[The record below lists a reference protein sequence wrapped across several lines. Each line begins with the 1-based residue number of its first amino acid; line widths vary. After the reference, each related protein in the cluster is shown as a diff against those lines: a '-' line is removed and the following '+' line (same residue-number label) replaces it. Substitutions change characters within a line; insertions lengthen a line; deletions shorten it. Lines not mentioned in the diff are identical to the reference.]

1 MEGNTFRC
9 APKIYTWFD
18 YLNDLFLLEQNADF
32 ADYVDDKTIYKAGD
46 NIDEVFSLQSSEKRF
61 NWLPDNQ
68 MKSNKGKCHFGRDS
82 QEWIKKICQCL
93 DRPKL
98 SKKKK
103 SRFLKAVFHQGK
115 IRSRGFSIKSSSSE
129 RLSPF
134 MQQSK

>member
-1 MEGNTFRC
+1 
-9 APKIYTWFD
+9 
-18 YLNDLFLLEQNADF
+18 
-32 ADYVDDKTIYKAGD
+32 
-46 NIDEVFSLQSSEKRF
+46 
-61 NWLPDNQ
+61 

-82 QEWIKKICQCL
+82 QEWIKQN
-93 DRPKL
+93 L
-98 SKKKK
+98 SMLRQTKTFKKKKK

>member
-61 NWLPDNQ
+61 NWLPHNQ

-82 QEWIKKICQCL
+82 QEWIKQN
-93 DRPKL
+93 L
-98 SKKKK
+98 SMLRQTKTFKKKKK
-103 SRFLKAVFHQGK
+103 SRFLKAVFHK
-115 IRSRGFSIKSSSSE
+115 FYFVRSWI
-129 RLSPF
+129 PWPI
-134 MQQSK
+134 